1 MRKLLNSL
9 YILEE
14 TAYLT
19 LDGENIVC
27 RAEDSEKFRVPFTNI
42 EDIYIFSYSGCS
54 PALMG
59 KCAEYGIAVNFISP
73 QGKFLARIQGKTKGN
88 VYLRKEQFELF
99 SIPQLD
105 LIRNTVAAKLSNT
118 RYLIRRSLHD
128 NPDINSDGALT
139 DCIKYLENGIKT
151 VYETADK
158 DIIMGIE
165 GSCAKAYF
173 DIFDRLILHQKED
186 FYLANRTKRPP
197 LDRVNAM
204 LSFLYTIAISS
215 YTSALESVGLD
226 SCLGF
231 YHALRSGRSSLSCD
245 LVEEVRCVVE
255 RLVLT
260 MINLK
265 MIKPADFETQ
275 VSGAVYL
282 SKEGKKKVLT
292 AWQERKRTSIVHPY
306 LGEKIQQGLLPYVQ
320 SSLLAKYIRGELDEY
335 PNYLLK

>member
-73 QGKFLARIQGKTKGN
+73 QGKFLARVQGKTKGN

-265 MIKPADFETQ
+265 MISPRTLKLRSVAQYTSPKRARRKSSPHGRS
-275 VSGAVYL
+275 VSAQ
-282 SKEGKKKVLT
+282 
-292 AWQERKRTSIVHPY
+292 A
-306 LGEKIQQGLLPYVQ
+306 
-320 SSLLAKYIRGELDEY
+320 
-335 PNYLLK
+335 

>member
-19 LDGENIVC
+19 LDGENIMC

-73 QGKFLARIQGKTKGN
+73 QGKFLARVQGKTKGN

-245 LVEEVRCVVE
+245 LVEEFRCVVE

-260 MINLK
+260 MINSLS
-265 MIKPADFETQ
+265 PAP
-275 VSGAVYL
+275 L
-282 SKEGKKKVLT
+282 SWVGSCVLTLTAQGKKKVLT

>member
-73 QGKFLARIQGKTKGN
+73 QGKFLARVQGKTKGN

-215 YTSALESVGLD
+215 YTSAL
-226 SCLGF
+226 
-231 YHALRSGRSSLSCD
+231 SL
-245 LVEEVRCVVE
+245 
-255 RLVLT
+255 
-260 MINLK
+260 IH
-265 MIKPADFETQ
+265 I
-275 VSGAVYL
+275 
-282 SKEGKKKVLT
+282 
-292 AWQERKRTSIVHPY
+292 
-306 LGEKIQQGLLPYVQ
+306 
-320 SSLLAKYIRGELDEY
+320 
-335 PNYLLK
+335 

>member
-73 QGKFLARIQGKTKGN
+73 QGKFLARVQGKTKGN

-197 LDRVNAM
+197 LDRYIEKAVAYSDRGEMTIYVNPTDADKKAYLEEKTGFT
-204 LSFLYTIAISS
+204 LSISKEDFIGGIRAVIPERNILVD
-215 YTSALESVGLD
+215 YAFKGALEREYQKFAFG
-226 SCLGF
+226 GGMG
-231 YHALRSGRSSLSCD
+231 SGR
-245 LVEEVRCVVE
+245 
-255 RLVLT
+255 
-260 MINLK
+260 
-265 MIKPADFETQ
+265 
-275 VSGAVYL
+275 
-282 SKEGKKKVLT
+282 
-292 AWQERKRTSIVHPY
+292 
-306 LGEKIQQGLLPYVQ
+306 
-320 SSLLAKYIRGELDEY
+320 
-335 PNYLLK
+335 